1 MLDHFRAPRGNWVAS
16 PPSANGGQ
24 AGERLSDVC
33 CRALLL
39 DVIVCHFTIPPL
51 IVGQLVAGW
60 SGLLVGVVAQL
71 ATLLIWQTIHEAV
84 HRDAA
89 KGSRIV
95 KV

>member
-1 MLDHFRAPRGNWVAS
+1 M
-16 PPSANGGQ
+16 
-24 AGERLSDVC
+24 
-33 CRALLL
+33 
-39 DVIVCHFTIPPL
+39 IVCHFTIPPL
-51 IVGQLVAGW
+51 IVRQLVAGW

-95 KV
+95 KVLNKKFGAIRNLTAVYVTGFAIPIFWFLFAWPN